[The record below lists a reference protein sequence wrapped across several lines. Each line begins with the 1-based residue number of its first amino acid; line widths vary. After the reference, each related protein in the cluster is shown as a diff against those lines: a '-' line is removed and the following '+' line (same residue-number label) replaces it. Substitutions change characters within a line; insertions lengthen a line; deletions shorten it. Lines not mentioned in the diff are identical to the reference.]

1 MSEKTLK
8 RRIIRERVLQVLYA
22 YEMNPEGLDAAVA
35 YLTGEIETEE
45 GREFALSL
53 IRQVVARREELDA
66 LIVSNLNNWALERV
80 SLIDKLIIRMGLAE
94 ILYFNEIPVKVSMNE
109 ALEIAKMYG
118 TKDSSKFINGIL
130 DGIRTELAEEG
141 KIFKSGSGLI
151 DT

>member
-8 RRIIRERVLQVLYA
+8 RRMIRERVLQVLYA
-22 YEMNPEGLDAAVA
+22 YEMNPEGLDASVA

-53 IRQVVARREELDA
+53 IRQVVARRVELDA

>member
-8 RRIIRERVLQVLYA
+8 RRMIRERVLQVLYA
-22 YEMNPEGLDAAVA
+22 YEMNPEGLDASVA

-80 SLIDKLIIRMGLAE
+80 SLIDKLIIRMGLTE

-130 DGIRTELAEEG
+130 DGIRTDLAEEG
-141 KIFKSGSGLI
+141 KIFKTGSGLI

>member
-1 MSEKTLK
+1 M
-8 RRIIRERVLQVLYA
+8 IRERVLQVLYA
-22 YEMNPEGLDAAVA
+22 YEMNPEGLDASVA

-53 IRQVVARREELDA
+53 IRQVVARRVELDA